1 MNVNKVI
8 LAGNLT
14 RDPET
19 RTTSSG
25 QSVTSFGLATNRF
38 WVNKENG
45 EKQKQTEFHNVTAW
59 GKLGELAQEYL
70 KKGNLAYIEGR
81 LQTNSWEDQQ
91 GNKRSKT
98 EIIAERLQ
106 FGPKSGGQSKDYNE
120 EQDDQ
125 KNQQEEKSSPEEINV
140 EEIPF

>member
-1 MNVNKVI
+1 MNVNKAI
-8 LAGNLT
+8 IAGNLT

-25 QSVTSFGLATNRF
+25 QTVTSFGLATNRF
-38 WVNKENG
+38 WTNKESG
-45 EKQKQTEFHNVTAW
+45 EKQKQTEYHNITLW
-59 GKLGELAQEYL
+59 GRMGENAQKYL
-70 KKGNLAYIEGR
+70 KKGSLAYIEGR
-81 LQTNSWEDQQ
+81 LQTNTWEDQQ

-106 FGPKSGGQSKDYNE
+106 FGPRTNPSDQNNPNKE
-120 EQDDQ
+120 EPDNKKED
-125 KNQQEEKSSPEEINV
+125 EKSSPEEINV

>member
-8 LAGNLT
+8 VAGNLT

-19 RTTSSG
+19 RTISSG
-25 QSVTSFGLATNRF
+25 QTVTSFGLATNRF
-38 WVNKENG
+38 WTDKETG
-45 EKQKQTEFHNVTAW
+45 QKQKQTEYHNIVVW

-70 KKGNLAYIEGR
+70 KKGSLAFVEGR
-81 LQTNSWEDQQ
+81 LQTNVWEDQQ

-98 EIIAERLQ
+98 EIVAEKLQ
-106 FGPKSGGQSKDYNE
+106 FGPKTSGSSNQNDSSKE
-120 EQDDQ
+120 
-125 KNQQEEKSSPEEINV
+125 KQEDFDEKSSPEEINV